1 MLMISV
7 IFLGGEDLRSK
18 FVLWNKMFVQNIGDE
33 YRANIL
39 KLKWLFIYLFM
50 LTSKFQ
56 NKIIIWEWDAKPKK
70 LLWYMYNVS

>member
-1 MLMISV
+1 MS
-7 IFLGGEDLRSK
+7 
-18 FVLWNKMFVQNIGDE
+18 VQNIGDE
-33 YRANIL
+33 YHANIL

-56 NKIIIWEWDAKPKK
+56 NKIIIREWNAKPKK